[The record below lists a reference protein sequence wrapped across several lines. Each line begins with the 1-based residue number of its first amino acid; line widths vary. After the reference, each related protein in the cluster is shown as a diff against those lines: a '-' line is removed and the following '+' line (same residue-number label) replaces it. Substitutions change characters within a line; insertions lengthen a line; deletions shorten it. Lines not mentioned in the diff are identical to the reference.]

1 MEYKFV
7 FLLIL
12 GIYIICLYM
21 FFYFY
26 GFLVF
31 VYVIVENFVDL
42 QLYFIL
48 KKMIIDYILFM
59 IKIMLVNLE
68 YEDINNNIF
77 IKYNVYFLVEDL
89 ESGV

>member
-1 MEYKFV
+1 
-7 FLLIL
+7 
-12 GIYIICLYM
+12 
-21 FFYFY
+21 
-26 GFLVF
+26 
-31 VYVIVENFVDL
+31 
-42 QLYFIL
+42 
-48 KKMIIDYILFM
+48 MIIDYILFM

>member
-1 MEYKFV
+1 
-7 FLLIL
+7 
-12 GIYIICLYM
+12 
-21 FFYFY
+21 
-26 GFLVF
+26 
-31 VYVIVENFVDL
+31 
-42 QLYFIL
+42 
-48 KKMIIDYILFM
+48 MIIDYILFI